1 MDSKIFVNI
10 GFPGCDAAELVEGPN
25 PHERPADVL
34 GIVEDGKDGE
44 SVDPNLHDAACR
56 KITTAACREALQ
68 HSAVNAP
75 ITVIETL
82 SAAAPRKGEDFAAIT
97 VGGVVVVWVDRSM

>member
-1 MDSKIFVNI
+1 MRNTSGAIFNSSTLLSV
-10 GFPGCDAAELVEGPN
+10 CES
-25 PHERPADVL
+25 
-34 GIVEDGKDGE
+34 EDGKDGE

-97 VGGVVVVWVDRSM
+97 VGGVVVVRVDRSM